1 MVSVVFKK
9 INYVPEMMIS
19 CNTVRHSTNLG
30 ITLQPT
36 SLGRRLKQREKIPYH
51 SSSSS
56 THPMIDFVAAFLN
69 FAAFVL
75 SLFSLLGDI
84 SNVGF
89 FRDIYYSRVD
99 LIQSS
104 NSILNTLTGDVGIPD
119 YLTFGA
125 FSICEGS
132 QTQGITYCT
141 PAKLGANYGTFA

>member
-1 MVSVVFKK
+1 
-9 INYVPEMMIS
+9 MMIS
-19 CNTVRHSTNLG
+19 CNTVRHSTNLVI

-36 SLGRRLKQREKIPYH
+36 SLSRRLKQREKISYH
-51 SSSSS
+51 FSSSSL

-84 SNVGF
+84 SNVAF

-104 NSILNTLTGDVGIPD
+104 NSILNTLTGDVGIPN